1 MPTKAT
7 PPLPLAVGESPE
19 TPFSTKKVK
28 TGGGGESQ
36 KSKGFFWWGAARL
49 AVLGGVATS
58 VLWAKMGSS
67 EFKKSLQICI
77 LHLGRPNGR
86 LFIKQSIERSRQSIR
101 IIQPRLSV
109 DHRFSLI
116 FSAIIRSSLSSTI

>member
-28 TGGGGESQ
+28 TGGGKSQ
-36 KSKGFFWWGAARL
+36 KSKGFFWWCAARL

-67 EFKKSLQICI
+67 ERKKSLHFGQNSNLVAHSGGFLLNRAWNIDDN
-77 LHLGRPNGR
+77 L
-86 LFIKQSIERSRQSIR
+86 
-101 IIQPRLSV
+101 
-109 DHRFSLI
+109 
-116 FSAIIRSSLSSTI
+116 